1 MKFHFMSGGI
11 IIKFFVYQILG
22 LGVIWIGMAFF
33 FQEMDQISK
42 LIFYAVTSW
51 LLFLIVILIK
61 QLIKNHK
68 NDDDSTIG
76 R

>member
-1 MKFHFMSGGI
+1 MSGGI

>member
-1 MKFHFMSGGI
+1 M
-11 IIKFFVYQILG
+11 
-22 LGVIWIGMAFF
+22 GVIWIGMAFF
-33 FQEMDQISK
+33 FQEMDQFSK
-42 LIFYAVTSW
+42 LIFYAATSW

-68 NDDDSTIG
+68 NDDDSTLG

>member
-1 MKFHFMSGGI
+1 MKFL
-11 IIKFFVYQILG
+11 VYQILG

-33 FQEMDQISK
+33 FQEMDQFSK
-42 LIFYAVTSW
+42 LIFYAATSW

-68 NDDDSTIG
+68 NDDDSTLG